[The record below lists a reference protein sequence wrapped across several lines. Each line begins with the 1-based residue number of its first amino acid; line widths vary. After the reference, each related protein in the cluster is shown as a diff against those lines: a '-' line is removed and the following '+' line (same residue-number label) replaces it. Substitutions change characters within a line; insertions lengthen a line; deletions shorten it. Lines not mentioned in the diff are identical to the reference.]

1 MQMGIED
8 FDTLLRAGIDRYRR
22 EEGKRSQQER
32 ADLHVPA
39 SLKFRDGP
47 TLTDP

>member
-8 FDTLLRAGIDRYRR
+8 FDTLLCAGIHRRRR
-22 EEGKRSQQER
+22 EKGKRSQQDR
-32 ADLHVPA
+32 ADVHFQSSV
-39 SLKFRDGP
+39 KFRLGP